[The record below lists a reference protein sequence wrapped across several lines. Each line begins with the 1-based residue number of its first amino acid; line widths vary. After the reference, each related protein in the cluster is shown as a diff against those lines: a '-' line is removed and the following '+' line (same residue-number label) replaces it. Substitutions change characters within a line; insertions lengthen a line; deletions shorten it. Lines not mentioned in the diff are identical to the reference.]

1 VVNKVKKSFWPMPEE
16 VPALAVKASLAA
28 CAVVLMPAG
37 ALIFL
42 PALADVAA
50 AFKLLLV
57 DKNMVTVS

>member
-1 VVNKVKKSFWPMPEE
+1 
-16 VPALAVKASLAA
+16 
-28 CAVVLMPAG
+28 MPAG